1 MNPNRAS
8 LFDDA
13 MASRAR
19 ADAARAARERAALLA
34 ARATRGRALEDARE
48 DREQWDALE
57 AKLERL
63 REDGDGGGFDA
74 LVDVGGEIRARARA
88 RDARAVFVDVGLG
101 FMAEMTVEEG
111 LGRARDARRDAAA
124 REDDASRALRDVE
137 TSLAEIERRVGGPLE
152 SEFAARAV

>member
-1 MNPNRAS
+1 
-8 LFDDA
+8 

-19 ADAARAARERAALLA
+19 ARRARARRASARRCSRRARRAG
-34 ARATRGRALEDARE
+34 ARSRTRARTA
-48 DREQWDALE
+48 RQWDALE